1 MRAVAVAAESHQGF
15 QHHFNKEENM
25 KMKMVVVFAMIV
37 VGLVFIT
44 GPTFAADKKPNI
56 VVIMADDV
64 GVWNIS
70 AYHRGMMGGR
80 TPNIDRIA
88 KEGALFTD
96 SYAQQSCTAGRASFI
111 TGQHPFRVGL
121 LKVGLPGAAQGM
133 QDKDPTI
140 AELLKPQGYA
150 TAQIGKNHLGDRN
163 EHLPTLHGFDEF
175 FGTLYHLNA
184 QEEPEDPDY
193 PKDPAFLAKFGP
205 RGVLDAKASDKDDP
219 TVDPRFGKVGKQTI
233 KDTGPLTR
241 KRMETMDDELLV
253 RADDFIDRSVKANK
267 PFFLWYNPSRMHVWT
282 RLSPKWENKSGYG
295 QYADGMMELDN
306 EVGVLL
312 KKLDDLKIADNT
324 IIIFTSDN
332 GAELVS
338 WPDGGNTPFKG
349 EKGTTWEGG
358 MRVPAVVR
366 WPGVVKPDTIYNNII
381 SLEDWA
387 PTFLAAAGDPEVKTK
402 LLTGLKVGDKTFKT
416 HLDGYNFMPFF
427 KGEQEKSPR
436 REVFYFDD
444 SANLNA
450 VRVADWKI
458 SFRVM
463 EGNLLTSTSKAPNMP
478 IVTNLRLDP
487 FERFRDESAMYF
499 RWVGDK
505 LWTFVPAQQ
514 IVGEFLAT
522 FKEFP
527 PSQKSGSFSVDQ
539 VLQQLSAGAGAAK

>member
-1 MRAVAVAAESHQGF
+1 MITTHQSSLRTIVCSEKQPRRLLAIWAIASGITLAASVNAPHALAQSP
-15 QHHFNKEENM
+15 
-25 KMKMVVVFAMIV
+25 AR
-37 VGLVFIT
+37 
-44 GPTFAADKKPNI
+44 KPNI

-64 GVWNIS
+64 GIWNIS
-70 AYHRGMMGGR
+70 AYHRGMMGGQ

-96 SYAQQSCTAGRASFI
+96 YYSQQSCTAGRASFI

-121 LKVGLPGAAQGM
+121 LKVGLPGAAQGL

-163 EHLPTLHGFDEF
+163 EFLPTVHGFDEF
-175 FGTLYHLNA
+175 YGSLYHLNA

-193 PKDPAFLAKFGP
+193 PKNPEFLKKFGP
-205 RGVLDAKASDKDDP
+205 RGVIDAKASDKDDP

-253 RADDFIDRSVKANK
+253 RAGDFVDRSVKSGK

-312 KKLDDLKIADNT
+312 KKLDELKIADNT
-324 IIIFTSDN
+324 IVIFTSDN

-358 MRVPAVVR
+358 MRVPGMVR
-366 WPGVVKPDTIYNNII
+366 WPGVIKPDTIYNNII
-381 SLEDWA
+381 SQEDWA
-387 PTFLAAAGDPEVKTK
+387 PTFLAAAGDPDVKTK
-402 LLTGLKVGDKTFKT
+402 LLTGLKVGDKTFKV

-436 REVFYFDD
+436 REIFYFDD

-450 VRVADWKI
+450 VRVEDWKI
-458 SFRVM
+458 SFRIM
-463 EGNLLTSTSKAPNMP
+463 EGNLLTSTSKSPNTP
-478 IVTNLRLDP
+478 IVTNLRQDP
-487 FERFRDESAMYF
+487 FERYRDESSMYF
-499 RWVGDK
+499 RWFADK
-505 LWTFVPAQQ
+505 FWTFVPAQQ
-514 IVGEFLAT
+514 VVGAFLAT

-539 VLQQLSAGAGAAK
+539 VLRQLSDTPRSGN

>member
-1 MRAVAVAAESHQGF
+1 MITTHQSSLRTIVCSEKQPGRLLAIWAIASGITLAASVNAPHALAQSP
-15 QHHFNKEENM
+15 
-25 KMKMVVVFAMIV
+25 AR
-37 VGLVFIT
+37 
-44 GPTFAADKKPNI
+44 KPNI

-64 GVWNIS
+64 GIWNIS
-70 AYHRGMMGGR
+70 AYHRGMMGGQ

-96 SYAQQSCTAGRASFI
+96 YYSQQSCTAGRASFI

-163 EHLPTLHGFDEF
+163 EFLPTVHGFDEF
-175 FGTLYHLNA
+175 YGSLYHLNA

-193 PKDPAFLAKFGP
+193 PKNPEFLKKFGP
-205 RGVLDAKASDKDDP
+205 RGVIDARASDKDDP

-253 RADDFIDRSVKANK
+253 RAGDFVDRSVKSGK

-312 KKLDDLKIADNT
+312 KKLDELKIADNT
-324 IIIFTSDN
+324 IVIFTSDN

-358 MRVPAVVR
+358 MRVPGMVR
-366 WPGVVKPDTIYNNII
+366 WPGVIKPDTIYNNII
-381 SLEDWA
+381 SQEDWA
-387 PTFLAAAGDPEVKTK
+387 PTLLAAAGDPDVKTK
-402 LLTGLKVGDKTFKT
+402 LLTGLKAGDKTFKA

-436 REVFYFDD
+436 REIFYFDD

-450 VRVADWKI
+450 VRVEDWKI
-458 SFRVM
+458 SFRIM
-463 EGNLLTSTSKAPNMP
+463 EGNLLTSTSKSPNTP
-478 IVTNLRLDP
+478 IVTNLRQDP
-487 FERFRDESAMYF
+487 FERYRDESSMYF
-499 RWVGDK
+499 RWFADK
-505 LWTFVPAQQ
+505 FWTFVPAQQ
-514 IVGEFLAT
+514 VVGAFLAT

-539 VLQQLSAGAGAAK
+539 VLRQLTETPRSGN